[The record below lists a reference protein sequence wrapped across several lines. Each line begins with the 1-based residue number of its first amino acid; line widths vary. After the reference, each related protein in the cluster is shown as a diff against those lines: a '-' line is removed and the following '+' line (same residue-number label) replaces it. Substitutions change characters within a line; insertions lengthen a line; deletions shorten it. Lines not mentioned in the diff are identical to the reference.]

1 MDKDKE
7 LQRNVVAELEWEP
20 SVDCADIGVAVLDG
34 VVMLSGYVK
43 SYAERQAAEKAVRR
57 VSGVKAIAQ
66 ELKVR
71 LPAEAKTAD
80 HEIAKRIL
88 DVFAWNALVPA
99 DKIEVKVQN
108 GVVTLSGDVQWH
120 YQARAAERAAA
131 QISGI
136 VAICDR
142 LRVANY
148 ADAGDVRERIEA
160 AFKRQADLGAK
171 SVSISVDGGKVTLD
185 GHVHA
190 WHERQAAERAAWA
203 SPGVS
208 QVVDRLTI
216 A

>member
-7 LQRNVVAELEWEP
+7 LQRNVIAELEWEP
-20 SVDCADIGVAVLDG
+20 SVDCANIGVAVLDG
-34 VVMLSGYVK
+34 VVMLSGYVR
-43 SYAERQAAEKAVRR
+43 SYAERQAAEKAARR
-57 VSGVKAIAQ
+57 VSGVKAIAE

-71 LPAEAKTAD
+71 LPCEAKTAD
-80 HEIAKRIL
+80 HEIAKRIR

-99 DKIEVKVQN
+99 DKIQVRVQN
-108 GVVTLSGDVQWH
+108 GVVTLSGEVQWH

-136 VAICDR
+136 VAISD
-142 LRVANY
+142 LLTVANY
-148 ADAGDVRERIEA
+148 ADVADVRDRIEA
-160 AFKRQADLGAK
+160 AFKRQADVDAK
-171 SVSISVDGGKVTLD
+171 SLRISVNGGKVTLD
-185 GHVHA
+185 GRVQA

-208 QVVDRLTI
+208 QVVDRITI